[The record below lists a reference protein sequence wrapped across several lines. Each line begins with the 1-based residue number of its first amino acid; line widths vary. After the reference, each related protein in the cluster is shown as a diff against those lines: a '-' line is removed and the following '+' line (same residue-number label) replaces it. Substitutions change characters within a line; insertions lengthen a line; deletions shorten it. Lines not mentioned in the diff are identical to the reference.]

1 MLNTRFKIAAL
12 LLGASLLVMPAAAQD
27 EGNTLRIP
35 MFPDPEH
42 LNPFTATTIAIS
54 NVNNNIYESLVGL
67 DAPTGEY
74 VPRIAESWELS
85 DDNLSYT
92 FHLRQGVMFHDTGTV
107 EFEDG
112 DREFKASDWVC
123 AAEHSVTED
132 EEVSAHPEW
141 LESVV
146 GYDEFLAGD
155 AETISGIE
163 TPDDYMIQLTL
174 KEPNV
179 LFLTTL
185 GVPAIPCEVVNSID
199 DHINSPVGTGP
210 FQFVE
215 WQRDSFLQ
223 LAANPDYYEE
233 GKPGVDG
240 VRFINVPDATTALLQ
255 YREGDLD
262 ILNSFPT
269 GQRASTIEEF
279 QDEYNEIP
287 GYNIRYFGF
296 KMDQGF
302 FAENPLVRQAFAH
315 ALNRDLIWN
324 DLMEGERFPANEGYL
339 SPPMSTEPE
348 SILYDYDLEEA
359 AALLEEA
366 GFPGG
371 EGIPEIELWVFSGAA
386 QELSLPVLQQDLAS
400 LGVTLNI
407 NVEDASTY
415 WDHIGEDD
423 VIMFLSGWSAGIAD
437 ASDVLNYLFLDGRDD
452 TAYDNPEVNDILRQ
466 AMTEFDD
473 AARNEL
479 YQQALELIAADSPWI
494 VSAYGKVGW
503 LQKPYIENFNPGAGG
518 TYTARLADVT
528 INAGA

>member
-1 MLNTRFKIAAL
+1 MKTGFKIVFL
-12 LLGASLLVMPAAAQD
+12 LLIASLLVMPVAAQD
-27 EGNTLRIP
+27 ATGLRIP

-42 LNPFTATTIAIS
+42 LNPFTATTVAIS
-54 NVNNNIYESLVGL
+54 NVNNNIYEGLVGL

-74 VPRIAESWELS
+74 APRLAESWTLS
-85 DDNLSYT
+85 DDNLSYS
-92 FHLRQGVMFHDTGTV
+92 FALRHGVMFHDTGTV
-107 EFEDG
+107 DFADG

-123 AAEHSVTED
+123 AAQHSVTED
-132 EEVSAHPEW
+132 DTVSAHPEW

-155 AETISGIE
+155 AETISGIA
-163 TPDDYMIQLTL
+163 TPDDYTINMTL

-185 GVPAIPCEVVNSID
+185 GVPGIPCEVVADMEN
-199 DHINSPVGTGP
+199 HINSPVGTGP

-215 WQRDSFLQ
+215 WQRDSFLE

-233 GKPGVDG
+233 GKPGVDS
-240 VRFINVPDATTALLQ
+240 VRYINVPDDNTALLQ

-262 ILNSFPT
+262 FLFGMPT
-269 GQRASTIEEF
+269 GQRSAVIEEF
-279 QDEYNEIP
+279 QDEYNELP

-315 ALNRDLIWN
+315 AFNRDLVWN
-324 DLMEGERFPANEGYL
+324 DLMEGARFPADEGYL

-348 SILYDYDLEEA
+348 ATLYDYDLTKA
-359 AALLEEA
+359 ADLLTEA

-371 EGIPEIELWVFSGAA
+371 EGVPVIELWVFSSAA
-386 QELSLPVLQQDLAS
+386 QELSLPVLQQDLAT
-400 LGVTLNI
+400 LGVTMNI

-415 WDHIGEDD
+415 WDHVGADD
-423 VIMFLSGWSAGIAD
+423 VLMFLSGWSAGIAD
-437 ASDVLNYLFLDGRDD
+437 ASDVLNYLFLEARDD
-452 TAYDNPEVNDILRQ
+452 TAYDNPAVNDLLRQ

-473 AARNEL
+473 TARNDL
-479 YQQALELIAADSPWI
+479 YQQALELIAQDSPWI
-494 VSAYGKVGW
+494 VSGYGKLSW
-503 LQKPYIENFNPGAGG
+503 LQKPNIENFNPGAGG

-528 INAGA
+528 VASS

>member
-1 MLNTRFKIAAL
+1 MKTRFKIVFLILVLTL
-12 LLGASLLVMPAAAQD
+12 LAMPAAAQ
-27 EGNTLRIP
+27 EGNELRIP

-42 LNPFTATTIAIS
+42 LNPFTSTTVAIS
-54 NVNNNIYESLVGL
+54 NVNNNIYEGLLGL
-67 DAPTGEY
+67 DNPTGEY
-74 VPRIAESWELS
+74 IPRLAESYTLS

-92 FHLRQGVMFHDTGTV
+92 FNLRQGVMFHDTGTV
-107 EFEDG
+107 EFADG
-112 DREFKASDWVC
+112 NREFTSEDFIC
-123 AAEHSVTED
+123 AAEHSVNED
-132 EEVSAHPEW
+132 ETVSAHPEW

-146 GYDEFLAGD
+146 GYDEFLAGEAD
-155 AETISGIE
+155 SISGLSA
-163 TPDDYMIQLTL
+163 PDAYTINMTL
-174 KEPNV
+174 KAPNV

-185 GVPAIPCEVVNSID
+185 GVPGIPCEVVADMESY
-199 DHINSPVGTGP
+199 INSPVGTGP

-223 LAANPDYYEE
+223 LAANPDYYQE

-240 VRFINVPDATTALLQ
+240 VRFINVPDENTALLQ

-262 ILNSFPT
+262 FLFGLPT
-269 GQRASTIEEF
+269 GQRNEVITEF
-279 QDEYNEIP
+279 ADEYNELE
-287 GYNIRYFGF
+287 GYNVRYFGF

-315 ALNRDLIWN
+315 AFNRDLVWN
-324 DLMEGERFPANEGYL
+324 DLMEGARFPANAGDL
-339 SPPMSTEPE
+339 PPAMSTETE
-348 SILYDYDLEEA
+348 ATLYPYDMARA
-359 AALLEEA
+359 AELLVEA
-366 GFPGG
+366 GFPEGD
-371 EGIPEIELWVFSGAA
+371 GIPEIDLWVFSSAA
-386 QELSLPVLQQDLAS
+386 QELSLPVLQQDLAT

-423 VIMFLSGWSAGIAD
+423 VIMFLSGWSAGLPD
-437 ASDVLNYLFLDGRDD
+437 ASDVLNYLFYDERDD
-452 TAYDNPEVNDILRQ
+452 TAYNNPAVNDLLEQ

-473 AARNEL
+473 VARNDL

-494 VSAYGKVGW
+494 VSAYGKLSW

-528 INAGA
+528 IAS